1 MERNKE
7 LDERNKELGDMVNK
21 AIEIQAESYKN
32 NILKDVTID
41 TNQIIRQV
49 KEEQEFVK
57 RDRRKVR
64 AVEVNEETPELAS
77 RAEEEHE

>member
-1 MERNKE
+1 
-7 LDERNKELGDMVNK
+7 MVNK

-57 RDRRKVR
+57 RDRRKQRV
-64 AVEVNEETPELAS
+64 VQVNEETPELPS
-77 RAEEEHE
+77 RAQEPEE